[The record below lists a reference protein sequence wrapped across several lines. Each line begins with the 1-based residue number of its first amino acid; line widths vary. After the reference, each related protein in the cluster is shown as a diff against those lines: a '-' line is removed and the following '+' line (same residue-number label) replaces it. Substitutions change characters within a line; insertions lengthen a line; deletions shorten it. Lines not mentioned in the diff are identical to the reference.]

1 MITYDS
7 DLSRPD
13 RKFYIVT
20 TAALPWRTGTSVNPL
35 LRALYLSRGRPE
47 KCVCLVI
54 PWLEDKGDRNTL
66 YGGAFNDGCS
76 SDPGDGRENQE
87 KWIRN
92 FASKECG
99 MPEEANAIEILFY
112 RAAYLQSFGSIFATE
127 DICGLVPREDA
138 DVAILE
144 EPEHLNWFR
153 LPASAVN
160 LRSEAAR
167 ETGKGSAEE
176 ASNDLHSTSQVNMT
190 VDVSREERNTL
201 DSQLGWARKFRFVVG
216 ICHTNYAAYVKQYG
230 IGASI
235 IAAPVIVAFN
245 SLVVRAYCHRVIKL
259 SGVLQSFAPEK
270 EVICNVHGVRP
281 DFLSSSKEENR
292 SNQGEPSTGTIVYFV
307 GKLLWAKGL
316 DHLLDIQDRYRKR
329 TGSFFPINI
338 YGGGPDE
345 KAITRAFYGRMSP
358 TPDRVEMDVS
368 EQNGKPRVP
377 MPVEPVFQNP
387 LSLRTQSIA
396 LLERGDWTQHNA
408 EHDDSARFKSLGFE
422 VTDTCSLPD
431 SIEYVV
437 EKAGNTD
444 GCGQCD
450 SSPLSIIGDASVTS
464 ISTGIAT
471 SVAAY
476 KIGDAAVKN
485 ILSLVFSPDECLG
498 DAKEKVK
505 SMYVFDP
512 PQSRFELR
520 RHPVPANFLGVM
532 DHALTKH
539 MPLRIFLNPS
549 VSEVLCTTTA
559 EALAMGKFV
568 IIPRHPSNM
577 FFEQFPN
584 ALMYDTL
591 DDAVDQLIFAMK
603 NMPDPLCEESSRLL
617 SWEAATERLIMAS
630 AVTSDEDMER
640 KIKQVD
646 KSDEHIAWL
655 HSEASRTTHFLS
667 SIFHQAGRRETG

>member
-1 MITYDS
+1 MFCVWHCP
-7 DLSRPD
+7 LS
-13 RKFYIVT
+13 
-20 TAALPWRTGTSVNPL
+20 
-35 LRALYLSRGRPE
+35 
-47 KCVCLVI
+47 
-54 PWLEDKGDRNTL
+54 
-66 YGGAFNDGCS
+66 
-76 SDPGDGRENQE
+76 
-87 KWIRN
+87 
-92 FASKECG
+92 
-99 MPEEANAIEILFY
+99 EEANAIEILFY

-127 DICGLVPREDA
+127 DICGLVPEEDA

-153 LPASAVN
+153 LPVSAVN
-160 LRSEAAR
+160 IRSEVAR
-167 ETGKGSAEE
+167 EMGKGSAEE
-176 ASNDLHSTSQVNMT
+176 DSNELNSTSHVNVT
-190 VDVSREERNTL
+190 VDVSREEKNTL

-235 IAAPVIVAFN
+235 IAAPVIAAFN

-281 DFLSSSKEENR
+281 DFLSPSKDENR
-292 SNQGEPSTGTIVYFV
+292 SNQGELSTGTNVYFV

-329 TGSFFPINI
+329 TGSFFAINI

-345 KAITRAFYGRMSP
+345 KAIIRAFHGRMSP
-358 TPDRVEMDVS
+358 TPDSVEVDVS
-368 EQNGKPRVP
+368 GQNGKPRVAV
-377 MPVEPVFQNP
+377 PVEPVFQNP

-408 EHDDSARFKSLGFE
+408 EYDDSARFKSLGFE

-431 SIEYVV
+431 NIEYVV
-437 EKAGNTD
+437 EKFGNTE
-444 GCGQCD
+444 GCGKCD

-485 ILSLVFSPDECLG
+485 VLSLVFSPDECPG
-498 DAKEKVK
+498 DAKGKVK

-520 RHPVPANFLGVM
+520 RHPIPANFLGVM
-532 DHALTKH
+532 DHALTKD
-539 MPLRIFLNPS
+539 MSLRIFLNPS

-584 ALMYDTL
+584 ALMYDTF

-603 NMPDPLCEESSRLL
+603 NMPDPLCEEFARLL
-617 SWEAATERLIMAS
+617 SWEAATERLIKAS
-630 AVTSDEDMER
+630 AVTSDEDLER
-640 KIKQVD
+640 KINQVD

-667 SIFHQAGRRETG
+667 SIFHQTGRRETG